1 MNQSTC
7 KAIRLVS
14 FAELWSYFF
23 LAKETL
29 SSAHRVILQSY
40 WILLAT
46 LIREYKNVIT
56 LCPRQLSVVVSMAE
70 LENCLNCSEALPSCR
85 TQDI

>member
-14 FAELWSYFF
+14 FAELCSYFF

-29 SSAHRVILQSY
+29 YPAHRVILQSY

-46 LIREYKNVIT
+46 VIREYKNVIT
-56 LCPRQLSVVVSMAE
+56 LCPRQLSVVVSMK
-70 LENCLNCSEALPSCR
+70 
-85 TQDI
+85 TV